1 MAMNYRKWDN
11 LHDSDDENFDGT
23 DDATVPQAV
32 EANCSLML
40 LASWMS
46 EAAPTLG
53 DELSAKL
60 VRFIALS
67 DLSWAAKRP
76 GAAPPRAKSIVD
88 FLEKEGEPSFSALVS
103 LCHVAK
109 RKSDDK
115 GQGQAAKTAAGR
127 ALIMAMGCLNTLHA
141 CRQNGGARNLFDL
154 LKQEPRGDLRKSLDA
169 YKFAQEAIRE
179 SLAADDDDP
188 THEAIPPKPTMSEA
202 DEAVLQA
209 MRSASIPSKSAQPPS
224 STESRWRRVATIF
237 ARTAGIHVAFVLL
250 GMACQEGYKLLY
262 AVPAAQEL

>member
-1 MAMNYRKWDN
+1 MASNYKKWDD
-11 LHDSDDENFDGT
+11 LRDSDDENFDGT

-46 EAAPTLG
+46 EAAPTLS

-76 GAAPPRAKSIVD
+76 GAAPPRAKAIVD

-115 GQGQAAKTAAGR
+115 DHGQAAKTAAGR

-141 CRQNGGARNLFDL
+141 CRKNGGARNLFDL

-179 SLAADDDDP
+179 SLAADDDEP
-188 THEAIPPKPTMSEA
+188 TDEAIPPKPTMSEA

-209 MRSASIPSKSAQPPS
+209 MRSASISSKPAQPP
-224 STESRWRRVATIF
+224 
-237 ARTAGIHVAFVLL
+237 
-250 GMACQEGYKLLY
+250 
-262 AVPAAQEL
+262 P